1 MVGLAYNLFW
11 SQLMF
16 PRTTALLLFAGLLF
30 AEDTHNPRTSPADV
44 AAGAKTFHSHCSPCH
59 GYQGEGGRGPNL
71 AAGRFYHG
79 SSDADLLK
87 NISEGIPGTEMPGLF
102 YNADR
107 VWQVIA
113 FIRSLNANNAKPP
126 GDAEAGAALFR
137 SQGCAG
143 CHRIRG
149 EGGAL
154 GPDLSGIGAARSV
167 DNLKQSILDPSAQV
181 QPSYWTV
188 SFEDASG
195 KAVQGFLLNEDTYTV
210 QLIDRTATLHS
221 YEKAAVKNYTI
232 DKHSAMPS
240 YRDKLSSQQLDD
252 LVVYLWSQRPQ

>member
-1 MVGLAYNLFW
+1 MLAL
-11 SQLMF
+11 
-16 PRTTALLLFAGLLF
+16 TTALLLFAGLV
-30 AEDTHNPRTSPADV
+30 AAQETHNPRTSPADV

-102 YNADR
+102 YNEDR
-107 VWQVIA
+107 VWQLVA
-113 FIRSLNANNAKPP
+113 FIRSLSANAKKPA
-126 GDAEAGAALFR
+126 GDASAGAGLFR
-137 SQGCAG
+137 SQGCVG

-154 GPDLSGIGAARSV
+154 GPDLSAIGAARSL
-167 DNLKQSILDPSAQV
+167 DNLKQSILAPDV
-181 QPSYWTV
+181 EIQPLYWTV

-195 KAVQGFLLNEDTYTV
+195 KAIQGFLLNEDTYTV
-210 QLIDRTATLHS
+210 QLLDRSAVLHS
-221 YEKAAVKNYTI
+221 YEKASVKNYAI
-232 DKHSAMPS
+232 DKHSSMPS
-240 YRDKLSSQQLDD
+240 YRDKLSPQQIND
-252 LVVYLWSQRPQ
+252 LLAYLWSQRPQ

>member
-1 MVGLAYNLFW
+1 ML
-11 SQLMF
+11 
-16 PRTTALLLFAGLLF
+16 PRVTALVLFASLLF
-30 AEDTHNPRTSPADV
+30 AEDVRNPRTSPADV
-44 AAGAKTFHSHCSPCH
+44 AAGEKTFHSHCSPCH
-59 GYQGEGGRGPNL
+59 GYRAEGGRGPNL

-79 SSDADLLK
+79 STDADLLK

-107 VWQVIA
+107 VWQIVA
-113 FIRSLNANNAKPP
+113 FIRSLSANSAKSP
-126 GDAEAGAALFR
+126 GDSDAGARLFR

-167 DNLKQSILDPSAQV
+167 DNLKESIVDPSAQV
-181 QPSYWTV
+181 QPLYWTV

-210 QLIDRTATLHS
+210 QLIDRAVVLHS
-221 YEKAAVKNYTI
+221 YEKAGLKNYTI

-252 LVVYLWSQRPQ
+252 LIAYLWSQRPQ

>member
-1 MVGLAYNLFW
+1 MLPFK
-11 SQLMF
+11 
-16 PRTTALLLFAGLLF
+16 TALLLLCAGSLF
-30 AEDTHNPRTSPADV
+30 AQETRNPRTSPADV

-59 GYQGEGGRGPNL
+59 GYQGDGGRGPNL

-102 YNADR
+102 YNEDR
-107 VWQVIA
+107 VWQLVA
-113 FIRSLNANNAKPP
+113 FIRSLSANAAKSS
-126 GDAEAGAALFR
+126 GDATAGATLFR

-149 EGGAL
+149 EGGAI
-154 GPDLSGIGAARSV
+154 GPDLTSVGAARSL
-167 DNLKQSILDPSAQV
+167 DNLKQSVVAPDAEV

-188 SFEDASG
+188 RFEDASG

-210 QLIDRTATLHS
+210 QLLDPAARLHS
-221 YEKAAVKNYTI
+221 YDKASIKNYAI
-232 DKHSAMPS
+232 DKRSTMPS
-240 YRDKLSSQQLDD
+240 YRDKLSPRQLDD
-252 LVVYLWSQRPQ
+252 LLAYLSAQRPQ